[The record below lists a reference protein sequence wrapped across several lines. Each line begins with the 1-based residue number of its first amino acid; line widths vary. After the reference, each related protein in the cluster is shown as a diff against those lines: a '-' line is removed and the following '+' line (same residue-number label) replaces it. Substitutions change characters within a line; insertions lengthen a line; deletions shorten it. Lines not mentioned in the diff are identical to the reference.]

1 MAKFAGNS
9 KAVLVVVLV
18 CLLVVA
24 PGAEAAVTCEQVT
37 NWLTPCISYG
47 VFGGTVL
54 PACCEGIKE
63 LNNSYQT
70 KEDIR
75 ESCSCIQDGAARI
88 PGIDYDRINQI
99 PGLCGTTCPFKVYP
113 STDCSKVV

>member
-1 MAKFAGNS
+1 MAKFAGTS
-9 KAVLVVVLV
+9 KVALMVVLSYM
-18 CLLVVA
+18 LVVA
-24 PGAEAAVTCEQVT
+24 HAEAALTCEQVT

-47 VFGGTVL
+47 VFGGTVA

-63 LNNSYQT
+63 LHAAKQT

-75 ESCSCIQDGAARI
+75 VSCSCIKDGAARI
-88 PGIDYDRINQI
+88 PGIDYDRINQL
-99 PGLCGTTCPFKVYP
+99 PGLCGTTSPYKVYP

>member
-1 MAKFAGNS
+1 MAKFAGTS
-9 KAVLVVVLV
+9 KVALMAVLSCMLMVSHV
-18 CLLVVA
+18 
-24 PGAEAAVTCEQVT
+24 EATITCEQVT

-47 VFGGTVL
+47 VFGGIVA

-63 LNNSYQT
+63 LNAAYQT

-75 ESCSCIQDGAARI
+75 GACSCVKDGAARI
-88 PGIDYDRINQI
+88 PGINYDRINQLH
-99 PGLCGTTCPFKVYP
+99 GLCGTPSPFKVYP